1 MYDHIYVI
9 GDIHGMYYRLQ
20 GILDKLEYG
29 EKDLLIFLGDY
40 VDRGEYCLKCLDV
53 VHDMVKS
60 GKAVALKGNHER
72 MMEWYFAKHDIAGAK
87 TGIDVVVHPQSI
99 VHSMVQFRD
108 GTVMAQLGCT
118 DMRLPIQYA
127 LTYPERVESKFP
139 RVDFF
144 KLGQLTFMEPD
155 LETFK
160 GLKLAFSA
168 GRTGG
173 TMPCI
178 MNAANEVAVEAFLK
192 GQSGFLKIYD
202 LIERAMDAGNVV
214 YNPTLEQL
222 LEADQWAREFTRKNL
237 TK

>member
-1 MYDHIYVI
+1 M
-9 GDIHGMYYRLQ
+9 
-20 GILDKLEYG
+20 
-29 EKDLLIFLGDY
+29 
-40 VDRGEYCLKCLDV
+40 
-53 VHDMVKS
+53 
-60 GKAVALKGNHER
+60 
-72 MMEWYFAKHDIAGAK
+72 
-87 TGIDVVVHPQSI
+87 
-99 VHSMVQFRD
+99 
-108 GTVMAQLGCT
+108 
-118 DMRLPIQYA
+118 
-127 LTYPERVESKFP
+127 
-139 RVDFF
+139 
-144 KLGQLTFMEPD
+144 
-155 LETFK
+155 
-160 GLKLAFSA
+160 KLAFSA